1 MFFKSY
7 QNAVM
12 DLSHELKS
20 HLKYL
25 VKYLVKDLEN
35 RNIINYVLNIQLF
48 LGSYIKDINKYSS
61 MIRTRGTIT
70 EFESIQSLNQIIH
83 SF

>member
-1 MFFKSY
+1 MFFKIY
-7 QNAVM
+7 QNAIM

-35 RNIINYVLNIQLF
+35 RNIINCVLNIQVF
-48 LGSYIKDINKYSS
+48 LDSYIKDMDKYSS
-61 MIRTRGTIT
+61 MIRMRGTII
-70 EFESIQSLNQIIH
+70 EFESIQSFNQIIY